1 MRVEFILEG
10 FSQALSLLVGG
21 DPETWSAVEV
31 TIRLTALSMGVSL
44 LLGLP
49 LGILLGTRDFPAKR
63 LVRVVVDTCL
73 ALPTVVV
80 GLIVYAFIS
89 RQGPLGSFD
98 LLFSLRGM
106 AIGQAILALPI
117 VVALTA
123 SALDGADPRM
133 LMTLQTLGTPPGRLV
148 LGLLREVRYA
158 VLAAAVTAYGRVVAE
173 VGVSMMLGGNIKWHT
188 RTITTAI
195 TLETGKGEF
204 SMGIALGLVLLAL
217 SFLLNGALSFFRRRA
232 AS

>member
-1 MRVEFILEG
+1 MEFIAQG
-10 FSQALSLLVGG
+10 FAQALVLLAEQ
-21 DPETWSAVEV
+21 DPETWSAIEV
-31 TIRLTALSMGVSL
+31 TLRLTALSMTVAL
-44 LLGLP
+44 VLGLP
-49 LGILLGTRDFPAKR
+49 LGILVGTRNFPGR
-63 LVRVVVDTCL
+63 SLVRVVVDTCL

-80 GLIVYAFIS
+80 GLLVYAFIS
-89 RQGPLGSFD
+89 RQGPLGSLD
-98 LLFSLRGM
+98 LLFTLRGM

-117 VVALTA
+117 VIALTA
-123 SALDGADPRM
+123 SALEGADPRM
-133 LMTLQTLGTPPGRLV
+133 LMTLQTLGTPPGRMV

-204 SMGIALGLVLLAL
+204 SMGIALGLVLLGI
-217 SFLLNGALSFFRRRA
+217 SFALNGALSLFRRRA
-232 AS
+232 SA

>member
-1 MRVEFILEG
+1 MFMDFILEG
-10 FSQALSLLVGG
+10 FSQALALLAGG
-21 DPETWSAVEV
+21 DPETWSAVDV
-31 TIRLTALSMGVSL
+31 TIRLTALSMGASL
-44 LLGLP
+44 MLGLP
-49 LGILLGTRDFPAKR
+49 LGILLGTRDFPGKR
-63 LVRVVVDTCL
+63 LVRTVVDTCL

-80 GLIVYAFIS
+80 GLVVYAFIS
-89 RQGPLGSFD
+89 RQGPLGSLD
-98 LLFSLRGM
+98 LLFSLKGM

-133 LMTLQTLGTPPGRLV
+133 LMTLQTLGTPPGRMV

>member
-1 MRVEFILEG
+1 MDFIAQG
-10 FSQALSLLVGG
+10 FGQALGLLFGG

-31 TIRLTALSMGVSL
+31 TIRLTALSMLVSL

-49 LGILLGTRDFPAKR
+49 LGILLGTRDFPGKR
-63 LVRVVVDTCL
+63 LVRVTVDTCL

-80 GLIVYAFIS
+80 GLVVYAFIS
-89 RQGPLGSFD
+89 RQGPMGSLD
-98 LLFSLRGM
+98 LLFTLRGM
-106 AIGQAILALPI
+106 AIGQSILALPI

-133 LMTLQTLGTPPGRLV
+133 VLTLQTLGTPPGRMV
-148 LGLLREVRYA
+148 LGLLREVRYS

-217 SFLLNGALSFFRRRA
+217 SFLLNGALSVFRRRA
-232 AS
+232 SA

>member
-1 MRVEFILEG
+1 MDFILEG
-10 FSQALSLLVGG
+10 FSQALALLAGG
-21 DPETWSAVEV
+21 DPETWSAVDV

-44 LLGLP
+44 MLGLP
-49 LGILLGTRDFPAKR
+49 LGILLGTRDFPGKR
-63 LVRVVVDTCL
+63 LVRTVVDTCL

-80 GLIVYAFIS
+80 GLVVYAFIS
-89 RQGPLGSFD
+89 RQGPLGSLD
-98 LLFSLRGM
+98 LLFSLKGM

-133 LMTLQTLGTPPGRLV
+133 LMTLQTLGTPPGRMV

>member
-1 MRVEFILEG
+1 VEFIAQG
-10 FSQALSLLVGG
+10 FVQALALLLTG
-21 DPETWSAVEV
+21 DPETWSAIEV
-31 TIRLTALSMGVSL
+31 TVRLTALSMLASL

-49 LGILLGTRDFPAKR
+49 LGILLGSRDFPGKGW
-63 LVRVVVDTCL
+63 VRVAVDTCL
-73 ALPTVVV
+73 SLPTVVV
-80 GLIVYAFIS
+80 GLLVYAFLS
-89 RQGPLGSFD
+89 RQGPLGSLN
-98 LLFSLRGM
+98 LLFTVRGM
-106 AIGQAILALPI
+106 AIGQVFLALPI

-123 SALDGADPRM
+123 SALEGADPRM
-133 LMTLQTLGTPPGRLV
+133 MMTLQTLGTPPGRMMLSV
-148 LGLLREVRYA
+148 LRELRYA

-204 SMGIALGLVLLAL
+204 SMGIALGLVLLSI
-217 SFLLNGALSFFRRRA
+217 SFALNGALSLFRRRA

>member
-1 MRVEFILEG
+1 MDFILEG
-10 FSQALSLLVGG
+10 FSQALVLLAGG
-21 DPETWSAVEV
+21 DAETWSAVDV
-31 TIRLTALSMGVSL
+31 TIRLTALSMGASL

-63 LVRVVVDTCL
+63 LVRIVVDTCL

-80 GLIVYAFIS
+80 GLLVYAFIS
-89 RQGPLGSFD
+89 RQGPLGSLD
-98 LLFSLRGM
+98 LLFSLKGM

-133 LMTLQTLGTPPGRLV
+133 LMTLQTLGTPPGRMV

>member
-1 MRVEFILEG
+1 MDFILDG
-10 FSQALSLLVGG
+10 FSQALALLAGG
-21 DPETWSAVEV
+21 DPETWSAVDV
-31 TIRLTALSMGVSL
+31 TIRLTALSMGASL
-44 LLGLP
+44 ILGLP
-49 LGILLGTRDFPAKR
+49 LGILLGTRDFPGKR
-63 LVRVVVDTCL
+63 LVRTVVDTCL

-80 GLIVYAFIS
+80 GLLVYAFIS
-89 RQGPLGSFD
+89 RQGPLGSLD
-98 LLFSLRGM
+98 LLFSLKGM

-133 LMTLQTLGTPPGRLV
+133 LMTLQTLGTPPGRMV

-158 VLAAAVTAYGRVVAE
+158 VLAAALAAYGRVVAE

>member
-1 MRVEFILEG
+1 MEFIAQG
-10 FSQALSLLVGG
+10 FSQALTLLLSG
-21 DPETWSAVEV
+21 DRETWSAIEV
-31 TIRLTALSMGVSL
+31 SMRLTFLSMLASL

-49 LGILLGTRDFPAKR
+49 LGILLGTRTFPGKAW
-63 LVRVVVDTCL
+63 VRVAVDTCL

-80 GLIVYAFIS
+80 GLLVYALIS
-89 RQGPLGSFD
+89 RQGPLGSLN
-98 LLFSLRGM
+98 LLFTVRGM
-106 AIGQAILALPI
+106 AIGQTFLALPI

-123 SALDGADPRM
+123 SALESADPRM
-133 LMTLQTLGTPPGRLV
+133 LLTLQTLGTPPGKMV
-148 LGLLREVRYA
+148 FAILREVRYA

-204 SMGIALGLVLLAL
+204 STGIALGIVLLFI
-217 SFLLNGALSFFRRRA
+217 SFALNGALSLFRRRS

>member
-1 MRVEFILEG
+1 MDFIAQG
-10 FSQALSLLVGG
+10 FTQALVLLAEG
-21 DPETWSAVEV
+21 DPETWSAIEV
-31 TIRLTALSMGVSL
+31 TIRLTALSML
-44 LLGLP
+44 AALALGLP
-49 LGILLGTRDFPAKR
+49 LGILIGTRDFPGR
-63 LVRVVVDTCL
+63 SLVRVAVDTCL

-80 GLIVYAFIS
+80 GLLVYAFIS
-89 RQGPLGSFD
+89 RQGPLGSLD
-98 LLFSLRGM
+98 LLFTVRGM
-106 AIGQAILALPI
+106 AIGQAVLALPI

-123 SALDGADPRM
+123 SALEGADPRM
-133 LMTLQTLGTPPGRLV
+133 LLTLQTLGTPPGRMF

-204 SMGIALGLVLLAL
+204 PMGIALGLVLLGI
-217 SFLLNGALSFFRRRA
+217 SFALNGALSFFRRRA
-232 AS
+232 AA

>member
-1 MRVEFILEG
+1 MDFILEG
-10 FSQALSLLVGG
+10 FSQALSLLVRG

-44 LLGLP
+44 ALGLP

-80 GLIVYAFIS
+80 GLLVYAFIS
-89 RQGPLGSFD
+89 RQGPLGSLD

>member
-1 MRVEFILEG
+1 MEFIAQG
-10 FSQALSLLVGG
+10 FVQALALLAGG
-21 DPETWSAVEV
+21 DPETWSAIDVS
-31 TIRLTALSMGVSL
+31 IRLTSLSMLASL

-49 LGILLGTRDFPAKR
+49 LGILLGTRDFPGKGW
-63 LVRVVVDTCL
+63 VRAAVDTCL

-80 GLIVYAFIS
+80 GLLVYAFLS
-89 RQGPLGSFD
+89 RQGPLGSLN
-98 LLFSLRGM
+98 LLFTIRGM
-106 AIGQAILALPI
+106 AIGQAFLALPI

-123 SALDGADPRM
+123 SALEGADPRM
-133 LMTLQTLGTPPGRLV
+133 LLTLRTLGTPPGKMMLA
-148 LGLLREVRYA
+148 LLKEVRYG
-158 VLAAAVTAYGRVVAE
+158 VLAAAVAAYGRVVAE

-204 SMGIALGLVLLAL
+204 STGIALGLVLLSI
-217 SFLLNGALSFFRRRA
+217 SFALNGALSLFRKRA

>member
-1 MRVEFILEG
+1 MG
-10 FSQALSLLVGG
+10 SL
-21 DPETWSAVEV
+21 
-31 TIRLTALSMGVSL
+31 
-44 LLGLP
+44 
-49 LGILLGTRDFPAKR
+49 
-63 LVRVVVDTCL
+63 
-73 ALPTVVV
+73 
-80 GLIVYAFIS
+80 
-89 RQGPLGSFD
+89 D
-98 LLFSLRGM
+98 LLFTLRGM
-106 AIGQAILALPI
+106 TIGQAILALPI

-133 LMTLQTLGTPPGRLV
+133 VLTLQTLGTPPGRMV
-148 LGLLREVRYA
+148 LGLLREVRYS

-217 SFLLNGALSFFRRRA
+217 SFLLNGALSVFRRRA
-232 AS
+232 SA

>member
-1 MRVEFILEG
+1 MLMDFILEG
-10 FSQALSLLVGG
+10 FSQALALLAGG
-21 DPETWSAVEV
+21 DPETWSAVDV

-44 LLGLP
+44 MLGLP
-49 LGILLGTRDFPAKR
+49 LGILLGTRDFPGKR
-63 LVRVVVDTCL
+63 LVRTVVDTCL

-80 GLIVYAFIS
+80 GLLVYAFIS
-89 RQGPLGSFD
+89 RQGPLGSLD
-98 LLFSLRGM
+98 LLFSLKGM

-117 VVALTA
+117 IVALTT
-123 SALDGADPRM
+123 SAIDGADPRM
-133 LMTLQTLGTPPGRLV
+133 LMTLQTLGTPPGRMV

-204 SMGIALGLVLLAL
+204 SMGIALGLVLLVF
-217 SFLLNGALSFFRRRA
+217 SFMLNGVLSLFRRRA

>member
-1 MRVEFILEG
+1 MDFILEG
-10 FSQALSLLVGG
+10 FRQALALLAGG
-21 DPETWSAVEV
+21 DPETWSAVQV
-31 TIRLTALSMGVSL
+31 TIRLTALSMGASL
-44 LLGLP
+44 MLGLP
-49 LGILLGTRDFPAKR
+49 LGILLGTRDFPGKR
-63 LVRVVVDTCL
+63 LVRIVVDTCL

-80 GLIVYAFIS
+80 GLLVYAFIS
-89 RQGPLGSFD
+89 RQGPLGSLD
-98 LLFSLRGM
+98 LLFSLKGM
-106 AIGQAILALPI
+106 AIGQAVLALPI
-117 VVALTA
+117 IVALTA
-123 SALDGADPRM
+123 SAIDGADPRM
-133 LMTLQTLGTPPGRLV
+133 LMTLQTLGTPPGRMV

-204 SMGIALGLVLLAL
+204 SMGIALGLVLLVL
-217 SFLLNGALSFFRRRA
+217 SFMLNGALSLFRRRA

>member
-1 MRVEFILEG
+1 MDFILEG
-10 FSQALSLLVGG
+10 FSQALALLVRG
-21 DPETWSAVEV
+21 DTETWSAVDV
-31 TIRLTALSMGVSL
+31 TIRLTALSMGASL

-49 LGILLGTRDFPAKR
+49 LGILLGTRDFPGKR
-63 LVRVVVDTCL
+63 LVRTVVDTCL

-80 GLIVYAFIS
+80 GLLVYAFIS
-89 RQGPLGSFD
+89 RQGPLGSLD

-133 LMTLQTLGTPPGRLV
+133 VLTLQTLGTPPGRMV
-148 LGLLREVRYA
+148 LGLLREVRYS

-217 SFLLNGALSFFRRRA
+217 SFLLNGALSVFRRRA
-232 AS
+232 SA

>member
-1 MRVEFILEG
+1 MLMDFILEG
-10 FSQALSLLVGG
+10 FSQALALLAGG
-21 DPETWSAVEV
+21 DPETWSAVDV

-44 LLGLP
+44 MLGLP
-49 LGILLGTRDFPAKR
+49 LGILLGTRDFPGKR
-63 LVRVVVDTCL
+63 LVRTVVDTCL

-80 GLIVYAFIS
+80 GLLVYAFIS
-89 RQGPLGSFD
+89 RQGPLGSLD
-98 LLFSLRGM
+98 LLFSLKGM

-117 VVALTA
+117 IVALTA
-123 SALDGADPRM
+123 SAIDGADPRM
-133 LMTLQTLGTPPGRLV
+133 LMTLQTLGTPPGRMV

-204 SMGIALGLVLLAL
+204 SMGIALGLVLLVL
-217 SFLLNGALSFFRRRA
+217 SFMLNGALSLFRRRA

>member
-1 MRVEFILEG
+1 MIMDFILEG
-10 FSQALSLLVGG
+10 FSQALVLLAGG
-21 DPETWSAVEV
+21 DPETWSAVDV

-44 LLGLP
+44 VLGLP
-49 LGILLGTRDFPAKR
+49 LGILLGTRDFPGKR
-63 LVRVVVDTCL
+63 LVRTVVDTCL

-80 GLIVYAFIS
+80 GLVVYAFIS
-89 RQGPLGSFD
+89 RQGPLGSLD
-98 LLFSLRGM
+98 LLFSLKGM

-123 SALDGADPRM
+123 SAIDGADPRM
-133 LMTLQTLGTPPGRLV
+133 LMTLQTLGTPPGRMV

-217 SFLLNGALSFFRRRA
+217 SFILNGALSLFRRRA

>member
-1 MRVEFILEG
+1 MRMDFILEG
-10 FSQALSLLVGG
+10 FSQALALLAGG
-21 DPETWSAVEV
+21 DPETWSAVDV

-44 LLGLP
+44 VLGLP
-49 LGILLGTRDFPAKR
+49 LGILLGTRDFPGKR
-63 LVRVVVDTCL
+63 LVRTVVDTCL

-80 GLIVYAFIS
+80 GLLVYAFIS
-89 RQGPLGSFD
+89 RQGPLGSLD
-98 LLFSLRGM
+98 LLFSLKGM

-133 LMTLQTLGTPPGRLV
+133 LMTLQTLGTPPGRMV

-204 SMGIALGLVLLAL
+204 SMGIALGLVLLVL
-217 SFLLNGALSFFRRRA
+217 SFMLNGALSLFRRRA

>member
-1 MRVEFILEG
+1 MDFILEG
-10 FSQALSLLVGG
+10 FSQALVLLAGG
-21 DPETWSAVEV
+21 DTETWSAVDV
-31 TIRLTALSMGVSL
+31 TIRLTALSMGDSL
-44 LLGLP
+44 MLGLP
-49 LGILLGTRDFPAKR
+49 LGILLGTRDFPGKR
-63 LVRVVVDTCL
+63 LVRTVVDTCL

-80 GLIVYAFIS
+80 GLLVYAFIS
-89 RQGPLGSFD
+89 RQGPLGSLD
-98 LLFSLRGM
+98 LLFSLKGM

-133 LMTLQTLGTPPGRLV
+133 LMTLQTLGTPPGRMV